1 MISSEGLKREKRRM
15 RSGMRQMRDGIP
27 AQERGRLGH
36 EIERRLLEEVPGV
49 TKARTA
55 MCFASY
61 GSEVP
66 TDGII
71 RRLDAAG
78 CVVALPRVQGRV
90 MEAVSFRPG
99 DPVVTA
105 AFGAEEPWVGIAVP
119 PEVVDLVIVPGLA
132 FDREGYRIGY
142 GGGYYDRF
150 LRQAPL
156 RLGDLSPARES
167 PPVGLDEL
175 FAHILVRLPAGSVDR
190 DRTRGDPL
198 LGPGLTGRSRA

>member
-1 MISSEGLKREKRRM
+1 LISSEGLKREKRRM

-150 LRQAPL
+150 LRQARNDALLVGICFGAQVVDAVPH
-156 RLGDLSPARES
+156 GSADL
-167 PPVGLDEL
+167 PVRWIATEL
-175 FAHILVRLPAGSVDR
+175 EVIRCSVQ
-190 DRTRGDPL
+190 
-198 LGPGLTGRSRA
+198 A

>member
-150 LRQAPL
+150 LRQARNDALLVGICFGAQVVDAVPH
-156 RLGDLSPARES
+156 GSADL
-167 PPVGLDEL
+167 PVRWIATEL
-175 FAHILVRLPAGSVDR
+175 EVIRCSVQ
-190 DRTRGDPL
+190 
-198 LGPGLTGRSRA
+198 A